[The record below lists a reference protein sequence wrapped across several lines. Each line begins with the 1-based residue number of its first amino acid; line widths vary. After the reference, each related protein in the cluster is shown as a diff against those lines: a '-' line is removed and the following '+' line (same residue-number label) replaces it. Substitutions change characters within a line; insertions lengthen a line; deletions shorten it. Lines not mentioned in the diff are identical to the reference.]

1 MILVLYAEVSER
13 TPITVEAWESMDEV
27 DRQRA
32 FRIAATLDRKRFV
45 TARYLLRRALS
56 QVLDEG
62 ISSFAFLPDGNGKPL
77 LLNGPA
83 RTSEGRLDFSISHSA
98 HAVAAAVSTEGRVGL
113 DLELFQNLDPSE
125 VAVAFSPSELEKIAA
140 LNANERERF
149 CIESWSAKEAA
160 AKLLGCPDQLDI
172 TSLPHVQGGVT
183 DTYAL
188 KSWTL
193 DFGPENYQLCLAYD
207 GSAKTE
213 ILLRKETA

>member
-1 MILVLYAEVSER
+1 MIIILYAEVSER
-13 TPITVEAWESMDEV
+13 APISIEAWESMDET
-27 DRQRA
+27 DRRRA
-32 FRIAATLDRKRFV
+32 FQIASTLDRKRFV
-45 TARYLLRRALS
+45 SARYLLRQALS

-62 ISSFAFLPDGNGKPL
+62 MSSFAFLPDGNGKPL

-113 DLELFQNLDPSE
+113 DLELFQHLDPDQIS
-125 VAVAFSPSELEKIAA
+125 VAFSPAELEKISA
-140 LNANERERF
+140 LSSTEREKF

-160 AKLLGCPDQLDI
+160 AKLLGCPEQLDI
-172 TSLPHVQGGVT
+172 TSLPHVQGAVT